1 MYRIWYTPLVGKKSK
16 ALTGI
21 DAQSEA
27 PKNRANGFQQ
37 SSLVRRLAE
46 NLCGIG

>member
-1 MYRIWYTPLVGKKSK
+1 MERVRFRTQKVLPFMYRIWYTPLVGKKSK

-27 PKNRANGFQQ
+27 PEKQGK
-37 SSLVRRLAE
+37 
-46 NLCGIG
+46 